1 MVIDHLP
8 MMVMKRRSVAWLAL
22 SFPCGIESLLKPG
35 NMDII
40 CGRKMGEM
48 DISEQAT
55 LSPLLRQKEG

>member
-1 MVIDHLP
+1 